1 MRPITFLKGFL
12 ASLLVASAIEAG
24 RPKCSASSCAS
35 IKRDLISRFQREE
48 SPVEGTILHTRA
60 ELPKVEGNG
69 IEAYVIAAVDKLSA
83 GDKIYDDRSKSQG
96 STSLWRPFVRGNGN
110 WASSFKTGLKF
121 MTGCTAVVIVGPR
134 GVYAAHFFEDIAMDP
149 SIADKYAA
157 NLLDHGSKSFEPIKN
172 HFNDLTG
179 SPAPP
184 AAGQQRDP
192 FPQVFIMNPVRS
204 REAPVESDPQKKAPV
219 DTRPASDI
227 GFRIGER
234 EYDTAYSD
242 IYAKIR
248 ALWPGINTIHEI
260 SYYALNKDNT
270 KQNKKTPNILP
281 DSQMLKKGVAGKIL
295 FEYGRSQDNGG
306 EVRLFMENIKYL
318 ETRLV

>member
-24 RPKCSASSCAS
+24 RPKCSASNCAS

-60 ELPKVEGNG
+60 ELPKVEENG

-83 GDKIYDDRSKSQG
+83 GDKIYDDRSKSQD

-192 FPQVFIMNPVRS
+192 FPQVFIMNPVGS
-204 REAPVESDPQKKAPV
+204 REAPVESDPKKKLQLILDLLQTLDFALASENMTRRIRISMQKFVHSGPESILSTKFLI
-219 DTRPASDI
+219 THSTKTIRS
-227 GFRIGER
+227 
-234 EYDTAYSD
+234 
-242 IYAKIR
+242 KIR
-248 ALWPGINTIHEI
+248 
-260 SYYALNKDNT
+260 
-270 KQNKKTPNILP
+270 
-281 DSQMLKKGVAGKIL
+281 
-295 FEYGRSQDNGG
+295 
-306 EVRLFMENIKYL
+306 RLLIYFR
-318 ETRLV
+318 TARC